1 MKRQEKKVKVRNFVA
16 KNATTGGA
24 GRHTNKKKDYNRQQE
39 KRLTRETSAKE
50 D

>member
-1 MKRQEKKVKVRNFVA
+1 MKRTEKKVKVRNFVA

-24 GRHTNKKKDYNRQQE
+24 GRHTNKKKDYNRQQQ
-39 KRLTRETSAKE
+39 KRLVHETSAK